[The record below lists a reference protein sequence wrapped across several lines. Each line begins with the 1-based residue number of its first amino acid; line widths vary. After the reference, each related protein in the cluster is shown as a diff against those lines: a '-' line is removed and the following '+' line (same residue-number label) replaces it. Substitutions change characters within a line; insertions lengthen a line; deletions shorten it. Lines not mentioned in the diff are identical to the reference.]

1 LADGR
6 IDRIGHV
13 PRVVPVIDTDDRQFI
28 RHADPEFARP
38 AQGTRGHQGIRE
50 ENCRRRGRIRQECIQ
65 CCRAAGDVGWPTDV
79 QLVVQLDPRALQR
92 GSVPIEPVPVVLI
105 HNIVA
110 AKSDPSMPEADQ
122 VLHCILGGIPRAT
135 AGEVDV
141 FLFVA
146 VGNHRDVHTVFRD
159 IDRDVVRFVIDPENE
174 AVNSTARKE

>member
-1 LADGR
+1 
-6 IDRIGHV
+6 
-13 PRVVPVIDTDDRQFI
+13 
-28 RHADPEFARP
+28 
-38 AQGTRGHQGIRE
+38 
-50 ENCRRRGRIRQECIQ
+50 
-65 CCRAAGDVGWPTDV
+65 
-79 QLVVQLDPRALQR
+79 
-92 GSVPIEPVPVVLI
+92 VVLI